1 MSNMVSKTTENSKG
15 YTQCKFEN
23 SKIARRL
30 YHIVGFPTINNFKH
44 ILGQKIIRNCPVT
57 IDNVNISKKN
67 YGANIGALKG
77 KTTQNRPTHVNNYLV
92 DVPLELIKPQR
103 EIIYC
108 IDIMY
113 VNNMLMLTG
122 IDRSLR
128 YCILVPLTSRVTEE
142 LYRAIDVVFRNDNK
156 EIFMI
161 TDIN

>member
-1 MSNMVSKTTENSKG
+1 M
-15 YTQCKFEN
+15 
-23 SKIARRL
+23 
-30 YHIVGFPTINNFKH
+30 
-44 ILGQKIIRNCPVT
+44 T

-77 KTTQNRPTHVNNYLV
+77 KTTQKRPTHVNNYLV